1 MTKAYI
7 IGEAGSCHEGKL
19 EVAKGLIDMV
29 KEAGADAV
37 KFQYYHSG
45 EAVAARRKAPQFAE
59 MYERYRLPEKWLP
72 DLKDYAKAKVLDFM
86 CTCYLESDI
95 PRVAPHVD
103 RFKIASLESM
113 NTAFIEKHL
122 QYGKPIYISTGVLTH
137 DELLRLVALRSQHRQ
152 IRLLHCVSAYPC
164 PPEQVHLS
172 VIRRYGLDGF
182 SDHTG
187 HPCMG
192 ALAYMEGARIFE
204 AHIRH
209 ERTSE
214 KNPDYPHALGRLH
227 WLEYT
232 RNIRTAE
239 LALGTNTKE
248 TQPDEA
254 VYRQYMS

>member
-1 MTKAYI
+1 MRAAYI
-7 IGEAGSCHEGKL
+7 IGEAGSCHENSL
-19 EVAKGLIDMV
+19 PIAKALIDMV
-29 KEAGADAV
+29 KEAGANAV
-37 KFQYYHSG
+37 KFQYFHSG
-45 EAVAARRKAPQFAE
+45 KDVAARRKAPQFAE
-59 MYERYRLPEKWLP
+59 MYERYRMPMDWLP
-72 DLKDYAKAKVLDFM
+72 ILHDYATKRGVAFI
-86 CTCYLESDI
+86 CTTYMDEDI
-95 PRVAPHVD
+95 EVVAPYVNA
-103 RFKIASLESM
+103 FKIASLESM

-122 QYGKPIYISTGVLTH
+122 TYGKPIYISTGVLTH

-164 PPEQVHLS
+164 PASQVHLS

-209 ERTSE
+209 ELTTD
-214 KNPDYPHALGRLH
+214 KNPDYPHALSRLH

-232 RNIRTAE
+232 MNIHTAE

-254 VYRQYMS
+254 MYRQYMS

>member
-1 MTKAYI
+1 MKAYI
-7 IGEAGSCHEGKL
+7 IGEAGSCHEGNL
-19 EVAKGLIDMV
+19 ELAKKLIDMV
-29 KEAGADAV
+29 KDASADAV

-45 EAVAARRKAPQFAE
+45 AAVAERREAPQFAE
-59 MYERYRLPEKWLP
+59 MYERYRMPADWLP
-72 DLKDYAKAKVLDFM
+72 YLHHHATILGLDFL
-86 CTCYLESDI
+86 CTTYMEDDI
-95 PRVAPHVD
+95 EVVAPYVPA
-103 RFKIASLESM
+103 FKIASLEAM